1 MTTPPSPFLYE
12 GNKSIFRSRK
22 EQKSG
27 RIKRGAGN
35 RKNSKTRPKS
45 QTKTTPKLEMER
57 GNKKEKESKKRF
69 ATVPHL
75 FFLSLSICIPCLIPR
90 HQGQEERRERW
101 GGERERELGGWEGKG
116 KKEINNLFS
125 SRRRRE
131 KKIEFDKIKKMKSN
145 FNVHF
150 FYINVHYFY
159 INVHN

>member
-101 GGERERELGGWEGKG
+101 GGERERERERTGWVGGKG
-116 KKEINNLFS
+116 KERNQQSTFS
-125 SRRRRE
+125 RLGGGGKR
-131 KKIEFDKIKKMKSN
+131 K
-145 FNVHF
+145 
-150 FYINVHYFY
+150 
-159 INVHN
+159 

>member
-75 FFLSLSICIPCLIPR
+75 FFLSLSICIPFLIPR

-101 GGERERELGGWEGKG
+101 GGERERERERTGWWEGKG
-116 KKEINNLFS
+116 ERNQQSTFTRLGGGGKRK
-125 SRRRRE
+125 
-131 KKIEFDKIKKMKSN
+131 
-145 FNVHF
+145 
-150 FYINVHYFY
+150 
-159 INVHN
+159 